1 MVLTSPGGVASLV
14 TVSRIGVTTA
24 GSFGDSSNYSGA
36 YVFSDAAA
44 STNIW
49 TLATAGGCGD
59 LCNIAADTYRTT
71 GAGQTGQTNPPPVT
85 SLMTAFSGLSTAQLN
100 GTWTLTIRDAANVD
114 TGTTTAANLTLTGTA
129 ACGTP
134 TPTSTPTAAPTAT
147 PACTPTQLYTNGPL
161 VTHPGGGFGGADAS
175 ALQDGAPISNT
186 IFGFGH
192 AASTGFRVA
201 DNFTVPA
208 GGWTINTATFYA
220 YQTGS
225 TTTSTINAVN
235 VRIWD
240 GVPGAVGSNIVF
252 GDTTTNRLA
261 SSTFANDYRVLLSAG
276 LLGTTRPIMAN
287 VVNIGTTLPAGTYWF
302 DWQTGGTLG
311 SGPWAPAVTILGQQ
325 GKPGADGRQMDA
337 SMVWSAALDV
347 VPQDFPFLITGI
359 GTCAT
364 PTPSSTPTPL
374 ADLAIV
380 KTDNVSVV
388 TTPGTTT
395 YTLTVTNAGP
405 APAVNAI
412 VTDNFPAGVIV
423 DNWTCLPQN
432 EALCTLDGAGN
443 INEAVY
449 IPVGGILTYTA
460 NVSIAAGQT
469 GTLVNTATVT
479 APPTVIDPNLANN
492 TSTDTDT
499 YGMSISGNVQQFVQG
514 GPNTN
519 LAGVLITA
527 QPGGATATTNASGN
541 FTIAGVPGT
550 TYTLTPTMAGKVF
563 DPVSRVVTSTANVTG
578 VNFIA
583 YNSPGGIPRNI
594 FVVNSHATPG
604 NPVTVP
610 IRMTS
615 QGTEKVMTFSID
627 YPLEKLFSPVVTCGA
642 STPGCAVAST
652 NVTPGKLGI
661 TITAA
666 GAGVAAGLREI
677 ANVTFQTNIGFA
689 PPNAAL
695 TFSTT
700 PTAQSVRDAANN
712 ELQKTFTN
720 GFVVFVDGV
729 ESDVAGRNTG
739 NGTVA
744 STDVVQV
751 RRFVANLD
759 QVDPAFNEFQRADA
773 APLATRGDGALLPG
787 DVVQARRY
795 AASLDGAQAAAGP
808 AGPPLPALGT
818 GAEPVEE
825 RPDVVTDREFRL
837 TTERADRGQNIGLG
851 VEYSPKG

>member
-1 MVLTSPGGVASLV
+1 MVANGTWQHVA
-14 TVSRIGVTTA
+14 
-24 GSFGDSSNYSGA
+24 
-36 YVFSDAAA
+36 
-44 STNIW
+44 
-49 TLATAGGCGD
+49 ATR
-59 LCNIAADTYRTT
+59 NRTT
-71 GAGQTGQTNPPPVT
+71 GAIELFINGVSVATGVGGTQSLTAPARLTLGRLQTNISPFNG
-85 SLMTAFSGLSTAQLN
+85 LMDEVEIFDRQLTQPEIQSIVNAGNGLCS
-100 GTWTLTIRDAANVD
+100 
-114 TGTTTAANLTLTGTA
+114 
-129 ACGTP
+129 TP
-134 TPTSTPTAAPTAT
+134 TPTPTPSCGTERA
-147 PACTPTQLYTNGPL
+147 YG
-161 VTHPGGGFGGADAS
+161 
-175 ALQDGAPISNT
+175 ISN
-186 IFGFGH
+186 GFNAPADNTVYSINLANGGISGVQTVTLPGFTVYSSQAMTARPSDGVLFAIVQT
-192 AASTGFRVA
+192 AASTSTARRLVTIDPATGVATDIGSLGINMATLAFRANGVLYGVTG
-201 DNFTVPA
+201 N
-208 GGWTINTATFYA
+208 GGTNPETLYTINTT
-220 YQTGS
+220 
-225 TTTSTINAVN
+225 NAAITLVT
-235 VRIWD
+235 
-240 GVPGAVGSNIVF
+240 P
-252 GDTTTNRLA
+252 
-261 SSTFANDYRVLLSAG
+261 
-276 LLGTTRPIMAN
+276 LGN
-287 VVNIGTTLPAGTYWF
+287 
-302 DWQTGGTLG
+302 
-311 SGPWAPAVTILGQQ
+311 
-325 GKPGADGRQMDA
+325 GADGETIAFHPNGLLYHSSGNGTALFESVNVDTFVVTPIGSA
-337 SMVWSAALDV
+337 SSEMFAMGYSPANSQLYGSDIGNLLFTINIA
-347 VPQDFPFLITGI
+347 TGARTTV
-359 GTCAT
+359 GTIPAVSDNRGLAIYT
-364 PTPSSTPTPL
+364 PPCSTPTPTPL

-479 APPTVIDPNLANN
+479 APPTVVDPNLANN

-594 FVVNSHATPG
+594 FVVNTHATPG

-642 STPGCAVAST
+642 STPGCAVASV

-773 APLATRGDGALLPG
+773 APLGTRGDGALLPG

-795 AASLDGAQAAAGP
+795 AASLDGIQAAAGRP
-808 AGPPLPALGT
+808 AHRFLHSARVLSRSRS
-818 GAEPVEE
+818 V
-825 RPDVVTDREFRL
+825 RMW
-837 TTERADRGQNIGLG
+837 
-851 VEYSPKG
+851 